1 MKQIKL
7 NNVIFPIW
15 MLLFI
20 PPVIFIALIGNF
32 IIDSLM
38 QNASISFVETSMVIG
53 VDKRTVYVPIHE
65 DE

>member
-1 MKQIKL
+1 VAKDMISYR
-7 NNVIFPIW
+7 
-15 MLLFI
+15 
-20 PPVIFIALIGNF
+20 NF

-65 DE
+65 DDEINQKKI